1 MDNVKTESTI
11 VHIIISVL
19 VGLIVMYFTVDFSA
33 QEGLNRLMDSVFWL
47 AFILTFFSLRYWK
60 KVAIWIRSKFL
71 K

>member
-33 QEGLNRLMDSVFWL
+33 EEGLNQLMDSVFWL
-47 AFILTFFSLRYWK
+47 AFVFTFFSLRYWK
-60 KVAIWIRSKFL
+60 KVALYIHSKFQ

>member
-47 AFILTFFSLRYWK
+47 AFVFTFFSLRYRE
-60 KVAIWIRSKFL
+60 KVTMWLRDKL
-71 K
+71 L